1 MPSSFRKNS
10 FKMLDHGKIV
20 NREVGV
26 RKAIIEE
33 WRKVGTEGSGRERSG
48 QSRRG
53 RVGSRS
59 RRK

>member
-1 MPSSFRKNS
+1 MPSSFRKNN
-10 FKMLDHGKIV
+10 FKILDGKIV
-20 NREVGV
+20 DREVGV